1 MERKPRPKRRPE
13 PTLPD
18 EEHIETAGPKLG
30 RAEDAGH
37 PGGAQDKKDETV
49 LRADLPG
56 SRRRI
61 ST

>member
-37 PGGAQDKKDETV
+37 PGGAQDLKAKGDTEEEH
-49 LRADLPG
+49 A
-56 SRRRI
+56 
-61 ST
+61 